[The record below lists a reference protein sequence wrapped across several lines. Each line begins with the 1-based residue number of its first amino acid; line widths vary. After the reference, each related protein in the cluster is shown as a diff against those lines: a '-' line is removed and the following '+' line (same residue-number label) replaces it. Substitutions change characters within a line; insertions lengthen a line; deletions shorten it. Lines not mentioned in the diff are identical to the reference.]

1 MREAVGMLSRSWET
15 NVILEMILSLSMCCL
30 NDRDFLLRNLQVL
43 KLICFYFKPEQIP
56 KDKSHGHGALGGV
69 LGTYC
74 SRW

>member
-1 MREAVGMLSRSWET
+1 MLGTAGLLSRSRET
-15 NVILEMILSLSMCCL
+15 DTVLEVILSFSMYCL

-43 KLICFYFKPEQIP
+43 KLICFYFHPEQVP
-56 KDKSHGHGALGGV
+56 KGKSDSHGALGGV